1 MNIPIWT
8 GVSTFAAGQTPFGFY
23 DNQQD
28 FRVDA
33 NKVADFCARRLGFPL
48 ADVELQ
54 SGSFFTAFEEAVT
67 TYGNELYA
75 YKVRENYLSLE
86 GSSTLEEANGKLIE
100 PNMAGI
106 VRIAEQYGE
115 EAGVGG
121 NVTYYKGRLPL
132 KHMQQDYDM
141 NVWAQ
146 ASASI
151 SANDSIEL
159 KRIFYEAPPAITRY
173 FDPYAGTGTGMIDLM
188 DSFGWGSYSPAIN
201 FLMMPLNY
209 DMQVIQAIE
218 LNDTIRR
225 SNYTFELVNNRLRV
239 FPIPSTGGNYTNS
252 STGTGISCGNLI
264 FEYIKKSERQNPYS
278 GGENKVTNVSEVP
291 FENPNYNRINS
302 IGRQWVFEYTLAL
315 CKEMLGYIRGK
326 YSTIP
331 IPDSTVTL
339 NQSDLLSA
347 ATAEKNS
354 LIERL
359 RGYFDETSRDKLLER
374 RSLEGDY
381 LEKELNKVPYTIYIA

>member
-8 GVSTFAAGQTPFGFY
+8 GVSTFAPGQTPFGFY

-28 FRVDA
+28 FRVDS
-33 NKVADFCARRLGFPL
+33 NKVADFCARRLGYPL

-86 GSSTLEEANGKLIE
+86 GSSTLEESNGKLVE

-106 VRIAEQYGE
+106 VRITEQYGE

-141 NVWAQ
+141 NAWAQ

-151 SANDSIEL
+151 SADDSIEL

-173 FDPYAGTGTGMIDLM
+173 FDP
-188 DSFGWGSYSPAIN
+188 
-201 FLMMPLNY
+201 
-209 DMQVIQAIE
+209 
-218 LNDTIRR
+218 
-225 SNYTFELVNNRLRV
+225 
-239 FPIPSTGGNYTNS
+239 
-252 STGTGISCGNLI
+252 
-264 FEYIKKSERQNPYS
+264 
-278 GGENKVTNVSEVP
+278 
-291 FENPNYNRINS
+291 
-302 IGRQWVFEYTLAL
+302 
-315 CKEMLGYIRGK
+315 
-326 YSTIP
+326 
-331 IPDSTVTL
+331 
-339 NQSDLLSA
+339 
-347 ATAEKNS
+347 
-354 LIERL
+354 
-359 RGYFDETSRDKLLER
+359 
-374 RSLEGDY
+374 
-381 LEKELNKVPYTIYIA
+381 

>member
-8 GVSTFAAGQTPFGFY
+8 GTSTFTAGQTPFGFY
-23 DNQQD
+23 DNQTD
-28 FRVDA
+28 FKNDA
-33 NKVADFCARRLGFPL
+33 DKVADFCARRLGYPL

-54 SGSFFTAFEEAVT
+54 SGSFYTAFEEAIT

-75 YKVRENYLSLE
+75 FRVRENFLSLE
-86 GSSTLEEANGKLIE
+86 GASSLIE
-100 PNMAGI
+100 SNGQIMKPNMGST
-106 VRIAEQYGE
+106 VRISQQYGE

-121 NVTYYKGRLPL
+121 TVTYYTGSINLTGSV
-132 KHMQQDYDM
+132 QDYDM
-141 NVWAQ
+141 NAWAE
-146 ASASI
+146 
-151 SANDSIEL
+151 ANTDILPGDRIEL
-159 KRIFYEAPPAITRY
+159 KRVFYEAPPAITRY

-209 DMQVIQAIE
+209 DMQVMQAIE
-218 LNDTIRR
+218 LNDQIRR
-225 SNYTFELVNNRLRV
+225 SNYTFELVNNRLRL
-239 FPIPSTGGNYTNS
+239 FPIPKAILSDGHAGNMF
-252 STGTGISCGNLI
+252 
-264 FEYIKKSERQNPYS
+264 FEYIFESDRNNPYQD
-278 GGENKVTNVSEVP
+278 GLNKITDVSNVP
-291 FENPNYNRINS
+291 FVNPNYDEINS
-302 IGRQWVFEYTLAL
+302 IGRQWIFEYTLAL

-347 ATAEKNS
+347 ATAEKTT

-374 RSLEGDY
+374 KSLEGDY

>member
-8 GVSTFAAGQTPFGFY
+8 GISTFAAGQTPFGFY

-28 FRVDA
+28 FIIDA
-33 NKVADFCARRLGFPL
+33 NKVADFCAQRLGYPL

-86 GSSTLEEANGKLIE
+86 GSSTLEESNSKLIE

-106 VRIAEQYGE
+106 VRISEQYGV
-115 EAGVGG
+115 EAGAGG
-121 NVTYYKGRLPL
+121 NVTWYKGFLPL
-132 KHMQQDYDM
+132 KSGQQDYDM
-141 NVWAQ
+141 NAWAQ

-151 SANDSIEL
+151 STNDSIEI
-159 KRIFYEAPPAITRY
+159 KRVFYEAPPAITRY

-209 DMQVIQAIE
+209 DMQVMQAIE

-225 SNYTFELVNNRLRV
+225 SNYTFEIINNRLKV
-239 FPIPSTGGNYTNS
+239 FPIPNSGNNIYGSNT
-252 STGTGISCGNLI
+252 TEGHCGNLV
-264 FEYIKKSERQNPYS
+264 FEYIKKSERQNPYTS
-278 GGENKVTNVSEVP
+278 GISKVTSVAEVP
-291 FENPNYNRINS
+291 FENPNYNNINS
-302 IGRQWVFEYTLAL
+302 IGRQWIFEYTLAIA
-315 CKEMLGYIRGK
+315 KEMLGYIRGK
-326 YSTIP
+326 YGTIP
-331 IPDSTVTL
+331 IPDANVTL
-339 NQSDLLSA
+339 NQSDLLSS
-347 ATAEKNS
+347 ATADKNA

-374 RSLEGDY
+374 RANENDFLQ
-381 LEKELNKVPYTIYIA
+381 KELNKVPYTIYIA

>member
-23 DNQQD
+23 DSQTD
-28 FRVDA
+28 FSTDA
-33 NKVADFCARRLGFPL
+33 NKVADFCARRLGYPL

-86 GSSTLEEANGKLIE
+86 GSSTILPSNEKIIK

-106 VRIAEQYGE
+106 VRISEQYGE

-121 NVTYYKGRLPL
+121 KVTYYKGLLPL
-132 KHMQQDYDM
+132 TSGVQDYDM
-141 NVWAQ
+141 NAWAQ

-151 SANDSIEL
+151 SSNDSIEI
-159 KRIFYEAPPAITRY
+159 KRVFYEAPPAITRY

-209 DMQVIQAIE
+209 DLQVIQAIE
-218 LNDTIRR
+218 LNDQIRR
-225 SNYTFELVNNRLRV
+225 SNYSFELVNNRLRV
-239 FPIPSTGGNYTNS
+239 FPIPTGG
-252 STGTGISCGNLI
+252 GNLV
-264 FEYIKKSERQNPYS
+264 FEYIKNSERQDPYID
-278 GGENKVTNVSEVP
+278 GLNKVTNVAEVP
-291 FENPNYNRINS
+291 FENPNYDNINS
-302 IGRQWVFEYTLAL
+302 IGRQWIFEYTLAL
-315 CKEMLGYIRGK
+315 CKEILGYIRGK

-331 IPDSTVTL
+331 IPDAEVTL
-339 NQSDLLSA
+339 NQSDLLA
-347 ATAEKNS
+347 AGTAEKNA

-359 RGYFDETSRDKLLER
+359 RTYFDDTSRDKLLER
-374 RSLEGDY
+374 RANENDFLQ
-381 LEKELNKVPYTIYIA
+381 KELNKVPYTIFIG